1 MHVYAVSTPRDKGWR
16 WRIMNAAGEWVEES
30 RTRFA
35 TISVAVA
42 EGARRLAA
50 MKTVDRSVPRNPYRL
65 TTHLRSR

>member
-16 WRIMNAAGEWVEES
+16 WRIMNAAGECVEES

-42 EGARRLAA
+42 EGTRRLAA
-50 MKTVDRSVPRNPYRL
+50 MRSEEHTSEL
-65 TTHLRSR
+65 QSHA